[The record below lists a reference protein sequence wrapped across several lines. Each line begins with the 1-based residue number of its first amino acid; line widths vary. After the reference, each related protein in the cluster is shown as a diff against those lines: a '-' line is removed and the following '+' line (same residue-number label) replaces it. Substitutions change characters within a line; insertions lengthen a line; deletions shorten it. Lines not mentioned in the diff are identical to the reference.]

1 MCCREAQPCTLQKGA
16 GDRRTVAPRRAAL
29 ALCGAAA
36 LAFSA
41 AQGLAGPALAQ
52 AAQDPA
58 PVNNDEV
65 DEVNQVGESE
75 SIEEIVVTGTRSEAR
90 RAIDSTLPVDV
101 ISAETLGAAAGAD
114 MMEGLRSA
122 APAYNVATQ
131 VNSDA
136 AALVR
141 PANLRGLAP
150 DHTLVLVNGKRRHR
164 AAVIT
169 WLGSGVA
176 DGAQGPDISVLPLAA
191 LSRVELL
198 QGGAAAQYGSDAIAG
213 VLNFLLKEGPE
224 GGAVEAF
231 GGAFSE
237 GDGERFALAG
247 NVGIGSL
254 DAWLR
259 LSGEFGAA
267 AETDRSVQRSDAA
280 RLAAAG
286 NTHIKNPAQRWGAPE
301 LRDDIKL
308 LVNGELNVGA
318 AAQLY
323 GYANYASRSVL
334 TDFSWR
340 NPNTHEVFSADGGG
354 SLRVADL
361 TPDES
366 GVCTDI
372 PVVDDAPDAAALG
385 AVQSDP
391 DCFTWQEVYPGGF
404 TPRFG
409 ADTRDLALL
418 VGVRASPAPALRLD
432 ISAYTAENRAD
443 FFIENTL
450 NASLGPESPRAFDPG
465 AYVQA
470 ETAFNLD
477 FTYEFSEAL
486 HLAWGMEYREEEFE
500 TRRGEP
506 ASYAQGELF
515 RQGFAVAAQGFPGFD
530 AHSAGAWRR
539 WNTGWYVDLEF
550 SPRPSLFLDGAL
562 RYEHFEDFGDTFN
575 VKLSGNT
582 KLAPGLALR
591 AGFATGFR
599 APTPGQSNAFNVT
612 TELSVTESD
621 VVLSNTGVIPA
632 VHPVARR
639 RGGKTLDAE
648 TSTHFSLGLI
658 LERGPARLS
667 VDAFRVEVRDRLA
680 LSQDYTLDAEARA
693 ALAASG
699 IAIAESLAEFRF
711 FTNDFET
718 RSTGI
723 DVAARTRV
731 ESGLGETE
739 LSLSYHAIDTE
750 VTRRN
755 PDIIDDFRVRQLET
769 NLPKSRGNFSLA
781 HAFMHWRLLLSVRHF
796 GSFYDRYDDYGA
808 GGVDYGAELLT
819 DVELRYAPGERWMLG
834 VGVRNAFDNRPD
846 RNPAAGDW
854 GNPYSQYSPSGFDG
868 RFGYLRSAF
877 RF

>member
-1 MCCREAQPCTLQKGA
+1 MRCRRAQHCIGA
-16 GDRRTVAPRRAAL
+16 GNRRAAP
-29 ALCGAAA
+29 GRTAAA
-36 LAFSA
+36 LYCCAVLACA
-41 AQGLAGPALAQ
+41 ALPFAARPA
-52 AAQDPA
+52 AAQDA
-58 PVNNDEV
+58 QTPVPVEPEKAAAQDAQNRPV
-65 DEVNQVGESE
+65 SAAL
-75 SIEEIVVTGTRSEAR
+75 EEIVVTGTRGEAR
-90 RAIDSTLPVDV
+90 RQADSTLPIDV
-101 ISAETLGAAAGAD
+101 IRAETLGGGGGD
-114 MMEGLRSA
+114 MLELLRSA
-122 APAYNVATQ
+122 APSYNVATQ

-169 WLGSGVA
+169 WLGNGVA
-176 DGAQGPDISVLPLAA
+176 DGAQGPDISVIPLAA

-224 GGAVEAF
+224 GGGIEAF

-247 NVGIGSL
+247 DIGIGAPH
-254 DAWLR
+254 AWLR
-259 LSGEFGAA
+259 LSGEVGAA

-280 RLAAAG
+280 RLAAVG
-286 NTHIKNPAQRWGAPE
+286 NAQVKNPAQRWGAPE
-301 LRDDIKL
+301 VRDDVKL
-308 LVNGELNVGA
+308 FANGEFELGPAV
-318 AAQLY
+318 QLY
-323 GYANYASRSVL
+323 GHANYASRRVV

-340 NPNTHEVFSADGGG
+340 NPNTHSVFSEDGGQT
-354 SLRVADL
+354 LRVADL
-361 TPDES
+361 TRDAS
-366 GVCTDI
+366 GACPRI
-372 PVVDDAPDAAALG
+372 SVVADAPDAASLA
-385 AVQSDP
+385 AVRGDP

-418 VGVRASPAPALRLD
+418 VGVRAETGKALRLD
-432 ISAYTAENRAD
+432 ASAYLAENLAD

-477 FTYEFSEAL
+477 FAYEAGETL

-500 TRRGEP
+500 TRRGAP
-506 ASYAQGELF
+506 ASYARGALY
-515 RQGFAVAAQGFPGFD
+515 RQGFDVAAQGFPGFD
-530 AHSAGAWRR
+530 AHSAGVSRR
-539 WNTGWYVDLEF
+539 SNTGWYVDLEF
-550 SPRPSLFLDGAL
+550 APRPALLLDGAL
-562 RYEHFEDFGDTFN
+562 RYENFEDFGDTFN
-575 VKLSGNT
+575 VKLSGNY
-582 KLAPGLALR
+582 KPAPGLALR

-612 TELSVTESD
+612 TELSGEAPN

-639 RGGKTLDAE
+639 FGGKALEAE
-648 TSTHFSLGLI
+648 TSTHFSLGLVFT
-658 LERGPARLS
+658 GARTLVS
-667 VDAFRVEVRDRLA
+667 MDAFRVDVRDRLA
-680 LSQDYTLDAEARA
+680 LSQDYTLDAEAQA
-693 ALAASG
+693 ELIASG
-699 IAIAESLAEFRF
+699 IGIAEALAEFRF
-711 FTNDFET
+711 FTNDFDT

-723 DVAARTRV
+723 DLAARTRV

-739 LSLSYHAIDTE
+739 LVLAYHHIETE

-755 PDIIDDFRVRQLET
+755 PALIDDFRVRQLET
-769 NLPKSRGNFSLA
+769 TLPKSRGRLSLA
-781 HAFMHWRLLLSVRHF
+781 HSFAHWRLMLSLHHF

-819 DVELRYAPGERWMLG
+819 DMELRYAPGERWTLA
-834 VGVRNAFDNRPD
+834 VGVRNVFDNRPD

>member
-1 MCCREAQPCTLQKGA
+1 MCCRKAQPCMQKGA
-16 GDRRTVAPRRAAL
+16 SDRRPAVRGAAAAL
-29 ALCGAAA
+29 CCCVA

-41 AQGLAGPALAQ
+41 MPGAARPAAAQATPGPA
-52 AAQDPA
+52 P
-58 PVNNDEV
+58 DET
-65 DEVNQVGESE
+65 GETRE
-75 SIEEIVVTGTRSEAR
+75 IEELEEIVVTGTRAR
-90 RAIDSTLPVDV
+90 ARSKADSSLPIDV
-101 ISAETLGAAAGAD
+101 ISAETLGAAGGGD
-114 MMEGLRSA
+114 MMELLRSA
-122 APAYNVATQ
+122 APGYNVATQ

-169 WLGSGVA
+169 WLGNGVA
-176 DGAQGPDISVLPLAA
+176 DGAQGPDISVIPLVA

-198 QGGAAAQYGSDAIAG
+198 QGGASAQYGSDAIAG

-224 GGAVEAF
+224 GGGIEAF

-237 GDGERFALAG
+237 GDGERFALSG
-247 NVGIGSL
+247 DVGIGGPG
-254 DAWLR
+254 AWLR

-267 AETDRSVQRSDAA
+267 EETDRSVQRSDAA
-280 RLAAAG
+280 RLVAAG
-286 NTHIKNPAQRWGAPE
+286 NTQVKNPAQRWGAPE
-301 LRDDIKL
+301 VRDDIKL
-308 LVNGELNVGA
+308 FANGEWGLGA
-318 AAQLY
+318 AVQLY
-323 GYANYASRSVL
+323 GYANYASRSVV
-334 TDFSWR
+334 TDFTWR
-340 NPNTHEVFSADGGG
+340 NPNTHDVFSADGGQT
-354 SLRVADL
+354 LRVADL
-361 TPDES
+361 TPDAT
-366 GVCTDI
+366 GACRPDI
-372 PVVDDAPDAAALG
+372 PVQNDAPDAAAL
-385 AVQSDP
+385 ASVQSDP

-418 VGVRASPAPALRLD
+418 LGVRAEPRPALRLD
-432 ISAYTAENRAD
+432 LSVYSAENRAD

-470 ETAFNLD
+470 ETAFTLD
-477 FTYEFSEAL
+477 FTYGISETL

-506 ASYAQGELF
+506 ASYARGVLF
-515 RQGFAVAAQGFPGFD
+515 RQGFDVAAQGFPGFD
-530 AHSAGAWRR
+530 EHSAGAWRR
-539 WNTGWYVDLEF
+539 SNTGGYVDLEF
-550 SPRPSLFLDGAL
+550 APRPTLSLDGAL
-562 RYEHFEDFGDTFN
+562 RYEHFEDFGDTVS
-575 VKLSGNT
+575 VKLSGNY
-582 KLAPGLALR
+582 KPAPRLSLR

-612 TELSVTESD
+612 TELSGD
-621 VVLSNTGVIPA
+621 APNVVLSNTGTIPA

-639 RGGKTLDAE
+639 RGGKTLAAE
-648 TSTHFSLGLI
+648 ESTHFSLGLVF
-658 LERGPARLS
+658 EGARARVS

-680 LSQDYTLDAEARA
+680 LSRDYTLDAEARA
-693 ALAASG
+693 QLSASG
-699 IAIAESLAEFRF
+699 IAIAESLEEFRF
-711 FTNDFET
+711 FTNDFDT

-723 DVAARTRV
+723 DAAARTRV

-739 LSLSYHAIDTE
+739 LALAYHVIETK

-755 PDIIDDFRVRQLET
+755 PNIIDDFRVRQLET
-769 NLPKSRGNFSLA
+769 NLPKSRGKFSLV
-781 HAFMHWRLLLSVRHF
+781 HAFTPLRLLLSVHYF
-796 GSFYDRYDDYGA
+796 GSFYDRYDNYGA

-819 DVELRYAPGERWMLG
+819 DLELRYAPAPRWMLG
-834 VGVRNAFDNRPD
+834 VGVRNLFDNRPD